1 MQMQT
6 FDNENYKKAILNIK
20 AAADSMKLNPSVRH
34 YVKCL
39 REGSIYRSYTYAK
52 CTHWKT
58 DLDVT
63 NGYITVSSLDLSVW
77 CLSAY
82 YYPTPKKTNML

>member
-52 CTHWKT
+52 CTH
-58 DLDVT
+58 
-63 NGYITVSSLDLSVW
+63 
-77 CLSAY
+77 
-82 YYPTPKKTNML
+82 